1 MKKPQNLKKRAT
13 TFAGKVKERGRN
25 YFTRNWKDTYT
36 PVYWGMM
43 AVLCLAVGGS
53 AMALCSRPVLGFLL
67 GAAVTFLLGNLG
79 LGVLG
84 WVLCLLRRVEGRHLI
99 CILVLLIVSGL
110 LGVSGNLGNAAAE
123 GFLFGVLFA
132 LALILFGKSLWAFF
146 RNRVHT
152 PTVVITGCISGC
164 AFLAGCIL
172 LALTGFEDDYIEE
185 YLALSGEVSETQG
198 TEGFAEELLDGG
210 YTVESLEYSPV
221 KDVELTSETIDL
233 SYCAANP
240 GGLTGL
246 WRDTVTGYDV
256 EESPI
261 AGKVWY
267 PKELSGCPVLFFV
280 HGNHGTLTESYQGYG
295 YLGEYL
301 ASHGYVVV
309 SVDENVL
316 NLLSNENDA
325 RAILLLE
332 NIKKL
337 QEYNREE
344 GNPLYEK
351 MDYDNIVI
359 AGHSRG
365 GEMVSTAYL
374 FNGYDCYPENGVHK
388 FYYNFHIRGVI
399 AVSPTVNQYMPAD
412 HEVELENVNYLLL
425 QGANDQDVNIFMG
438 NTQYEN
444 VSFTEDKDYI
454 KSSLYISG
462 ANHGQFNSLWGT
474 YDLSA
479 PIDRYLNVANFL
491 EEEDQQQ
498 ILKIF
503 TKVFLDKVLKGDTGY
518 ESLLTDYSSYSSY
531 LPKTVYIQQYQ
542 KSGSRILC
550 DFEEDSDLLTASD
563 ETVSLDAEH
572 MWVWREEML
581 YYSNEAAELERGN
594 YALRLMWRDTVGASY
609 VLRLQEPVSLEGSG
623 ISFDIC
629 DMDENAVEK
638 GEYQRLLPQVV
649 IYDSLGNRAEVS
661 LEETAVIYPPLPVK
675 LGKIQYLTDSREY
688 KHQYQTVCVTAE
700 QMVAR
705 CPELKLSEIEK
716 IELAFPKEENGDVSI
731 DNICL
736 FRE

>member
-1 MKKPQNLKKRAT
+1 MFQ
-13 TFAGKVKERGRN
+13 KVKKCVKGFLWKAKEKGRN
-25 YFTRNWKDTYT
+25 YFNRNWKDTYT
-36 PVYWGMM
+36 PVYWGTM
-43 AVLCLAVGGS
+43 AVLCLAVGSS
-53 AMALCSRPVLGFLL
+53 AAALFSNPVLGFLS
-67 GAAVTFLLGNLG
+67 GAVVTFLLGNICLG
-79 LGVLG
+79 ILG
-84 WVLCLLRRVEGRHLI
+84 WLIGLLRKVESRHLV

-110 LGVSGNLGNAAAE
+110 LGISGNLGNAVIE

-152 PTVVITGCISGC
+152 PTIVITGCISGC
-164 AFLAGCIL
+164 VFLACCIL
-172 LALTGFEDDYIEE
+172 LALTGFGDAYIEE
-185 YLALSGEVSETQG
+185 YLALNGELSEAQE
-198 TEGFAEELLDGG
+198 TEGFAKELGDGT

-233 SYCAANP
+233 SFCAENP
-240 GGLTGL
+240 GGLMGL
-246 WRDTVTGYDV
+246 WRETITGYDV
-256 EESPI
+256 EESPV

-280 HGNHGTLTESYQGYG
+280 HGNHGTLTESYQGYA

-337 QEYNREE
+337 QEFNREE

-374 FNGYDCYPENGVHK
+374 FNGYDCYPENGTHK
-388 FYYNFHIRGVI
+388 FYYKFHIKGVI

-425 QGANDQDVNIFMG
+425 QGANDQDVSIFMG

-444 VSFTEDKDYI
+444 VIFTEGEDYI

-474 YDLSA
+474 YDMSA
-479 PIDRYLNVANFL
+479 PMDRYLNVANFM
-491 EEEDQQQ
+491 EEEEQQQ

-503 TKVFLDKVLKGDTGY
+503 TKVFLDKVLKGDNRY
-518 ESLLTDYSSYSSY
+518 ESLLTDYSRYGSY

-563 ETVSLDAEH
+563 ENVSLDAEH
-572 MWVWREEML
+572 MWIWREEML
-581 YYSNEAAELERGN
+581 YYSNEMAEQERGN
-594 YALRLMWRDTVGASY
+594 YALRLMWKDTIGASY
-609 VLRLQEPVSLEGSG
+609 VLRMQEPVSLEGSG

-638 GEYQRLLPQVV
+638 GEYQRLLPQIVV
-649 IYDSLGNRAEVS
+649 YDSKGNQAEVS
-661 LEETAVIYPPLPVK
+661 LEDAAVIYPPLPVK
-675 LGKIQYLTDSREY
+675 LGKIQYLTESNEY

-700 QMVAR
+700 QMKAQ
-705 CPELKLSEIEK
+705 CPELRLSEIEK
-716 IELAFPKEENGDVSI
+716 IKLAFPEEENGNVSI

-736 FRE
+736 MKE